1 MRSKY
6 LISGIVTLGIV
17 LGVMLP
23 SVLVAKFP
31 KKPITIMVYVKP
43 GGGIDRDSRKLAI
56 IGERLQDQT

>member
-6 LISGIVTLGIV
+6 LIGGIVTFGIV
-17 LGVMLP
+17 LGAMLP

-43 GGGIDRDSRKLAI
+43 GGGIDRIPAS
-56 IGERLQDQT
+56 